1 MSLGGPKLLSF
12 HNHIVQGSI
21 LSNQFH
27 FILIKYW
34 PKKAEE
40 RERERETERERDR
53 ERQKERE
60 RESKRETAKIYSGSI
75 RRGNIK
81 ILFLKSDAL

>member
-1 MSLGGPKLLSF
+1 MGGPKLLSF

-40 RERERETERERDR
+40 RERERETERDR
-53 ERQKERE
+53 KRERE